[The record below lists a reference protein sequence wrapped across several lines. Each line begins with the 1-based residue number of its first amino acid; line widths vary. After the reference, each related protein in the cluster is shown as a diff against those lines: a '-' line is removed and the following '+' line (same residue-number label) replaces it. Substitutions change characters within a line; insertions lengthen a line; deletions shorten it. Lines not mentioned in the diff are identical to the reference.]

1 MSIRYNRQYKVAAP
15 QEGDEDVYL
24 GGGGGPSGGGGG
36 GGNTGGG
43 GGGADTGSGDIPIDP
58 LPPFVNYE
66 IAISSNLQE
75 EVGDF
80 IKLKYDILS
89 NGDIQEQ
96 GDVLLSDYNTDGL
109 SSLKEVLKSGILN
122 LYLENN
128 LPSNYSISKI
138 YYTNKLIATKNP
150 TDYTKWKV
158 GNGFIG
164 MQASELLT
172 GGVAVAVILEKTINA
187 PKPIISLDFANY
199 SKQIKDSD
207 TDGII
212 NVKFSQTNCD
222 FVDFYIASDKKI
234 RVEAAKGSLELLFK
248 KDFGGVFGSK
258 KIIVVPY
265 SDLYGTGDKSEIL
278 LNFISVN
285 DFPSI
290 TEITYVDNIDV
301 PSFSDLEIEYE
312 VSYTTFSTSFID
324 VDLLLKD
331 KTKISLFKKLTPNGS
346 FKINLKQ
353 LKDKFAGWNGSDN
366 ITIYLKPTNTSGENV
381 LIGNEY
387 EIKTSIL
394 YPRLNLNEDIIKK
407 SIYDAFIEKLQIFEP
422 GKESKYLTHL
432 VNFGNDEQIIV
443 SSWEND
449 NWTLSKKSTDE
460 LGNEIVKPEDEVKSV
475 ILKLYNPLPANI
487 TSNST
492 FWITKL
498 MSNPLIET
506 IVLNAQDD
514 TKCPPIK
521 GPNFDIDVDFV
532 KGNSTSFE
540 SLDSLILSGSM
551 SSSANLI
558 STYLSS
564 SLIDTDGL
572 NIQYVSGSTYL
583 WNNFVHFSSAKE
595 RVLNFD
601 YKNKLIELYD
611 GLIVSASTYYTAS
624 LSSQQELERQTIKKN
639 QIIQSFDGFEKYLK
653 NANVTGSTTLTT
665 LAAEAEL
672 YDLENPNY
680 ILNNIPQ
687 YIVNNEN
694 NENFLLF
701 FTMIGQHFDNI
712 YYHTK
717 SIEKSRGLG
726 YKSKDGIS
734 NKLLFDA
741 LKSMN
746 WDAKNLGTDS
756 KLWEYAF
763 GLDTDGIIKETNPA
777 KQRTYEVWRRII
789 NNLPYL
795 LKHKGTRRGVYA
807 LMSCY
812 GIPSSNL
819 SIFEFGGPE
828 VNSTSKSK
836 LVFDNMTTALKMTL
850 TSSVE
855 MDWKITDKGRKPN
868 TIELF
873 LNPTYISGSTII
885 SGSGWNV
892 MLSGSSNSEYGK
904 VIFNYSGSNYISSS
918 LLPIYNDKY
927 FGLSV
932 SSGSTG
938 LKLDLRQSN
947 KEKTIFQQS
956 ISASVSSSWNNGSK
970 IKLGGYYTGS
980 VDEFRLWSEVLDT
993 DRFYEHVSF
1002 PEMIN
1007 GNHISSSTNDLYFR
1021 LDFEYPK
1028 NLAVSQSIINVDTNV
1043 YFNGTLTRNNFE
1055 NGLQIITGS
1064 ISNITLING
1073 GSGYTSSL
1081 GTSNGTIPLYF
1092 VGGEFKQIQP
1102 SVTGSLTN
1110 GVLTSI
1116 SISHGGTGM
1125 VSFPNNLQP
1134 SASLSQ
1140 SINNSITPI
1149 VIGLTGSVANFLSE
1163 NTTPLLSASAYGFDV
1178 NANSGSYP
1186 YQFEEIDRTVV
1197 LEIPDMGSTRYS
1209 TNKVRFESQYTLSG
1223 EEITGSV
1230 GVDLSVK
1237 SRATKK
1243 AFDQS
1248 PTDSNRVGLFF
1259 SPTKE
1264 LNIDIAKS
1272 FGGINLDN
1280 YIGDPGDRTKSTYKS
1295 LDNLRHYYFQ
1305 RFDNRDIYAYI
1316 NLIKLYEKSMFED
1329 IKKMLPARVKA
1340 TTGLLIEPHILER
1353 SKIAQKDPT
1362 GEDYQK
1368 DVTIHYNDTTI
1379 LSADT
1384 NQYET
1389 IVNANLSENVVA
1401 DNYQYYGEVYTA
1413 SLDTIIGEN
1422 YQYDSLIQ
1430 SSTIPTSSANSYQQ
1444 TASIDAGLDLPTI
1457 TTEIDLGIE
1466 TYGQTAFE
1474 TIGFGI
1480 YAQHGN
1486 AIRTYFDKNNR
1497 RVKER
1502 IRVQL
1507 ITKEKERMITKF
1519 AVTASATGMGDPR
1532 GGYVSAIQ
1540 TYNETY
1546 LNIQPFSGS
1555 TIPTVQNDIIAVQ
1568 PVDGYLRTHY
1578 RNTSDLTRGLE
1589 NSYYRGSKNTAAT
1602 TLDGSPP
1609 VETFISSPSTLS
1621 VNKAGRNTAEPILEV
1636 E

>member
-15 QEGDEDVYL
+15 QDGDEDIYL
-24 GGGGGPSGGGGG
+24 GGGGGPAGGGS

-43 GGGADTGSGDIPIDP
+43 NTGGGADTGSGDIPIDP

-89 NGDIQEQ
+89 NGAIQEQ

-109 SSLKEVLKSGILN
+109 ASLKEVLKSGILN
-122 LYLENN
+122 LYLENT
-128 LPSNYSISKI
+128 LPSNYTISKI

-222 FVDFYIASDKKI
+222 FVDFYIATDKKI

-248 KDFGGVFGSK
+248 KDFGGIFGSK

-331 KTKISLFKKLTPNGS
+331 KTKISLFKKLTANGS

-366 ITIYLKPTNTSGENV
+366 VTLYLKPSNTSGENA

-394 YPRLNLNEDIIKK
+394 YPLLNLDESIIKK
-407 SIYDAFIEKLQIFEP
+407 SVYDAFIEKLGFLEP
-422 GKESKYLTHL
+422 AKESKYLTHL

-449 NWTLSKKSTDE
+449 NWTLSKKSMDE

-487 TSNST
+487 TNNST

-653 NANVTGSTTLTT
+653 NANVTGSATLTT

-828 VNSTSKSK
+828 VNNTSKSK

-1028 NLAVSQSIINVDTNV
+1028 NLAVSQSLINVDTNI
-1043 YFNGTLTRNNFE
+1043 YFSSSLNRNDYE
-1055 NGLQIITGS
+1055 NGSTRPI
-1064 ISNITLING
+1064 
-1073 GSGYTSSL
+1073 YSL
-1081 GTSNGTIPLYF
+1081 N
-1092 VGGEFKQIQP
+1092 P
-1102 SVTGSLTN
+1102 SA
-1110 GVLTSI
+1110 
-1116 SISHGGTGM
+1116 
-1125 VSFPNNLQP
+1125 SF
-1134 SASLSQ
+1134 SASLSGF
-1140 SINNSITPI
+1140 NSIT
-1149 VIGLTGSVANFLSE
+1149 
-1163 NTTPLLSASAYGFDV
+1163 
-1178 NANSGSYP
+1178 SYP
-1186 YQFEEIDRTVV
+1186 YNFEPIDRSVV

-1209 TNKVRFESQYTLSG
+1209 TNKVRFESQTTFNGNDVSG
-1223 EEITGSV
+1223 

-1280 YIGDPGDRTKSTYKS
+1280 YIGDPGDRKKSNYTS

-1368 DVTIHYNDTTI
+1368 NATIHYNDTTN
-1379 LSADT
+1379 LTADT

-1389 IVNANLSENVVA
+1389 IVNADLSENVVG
-1401 DNYQYYGEVYTA
+1401 DNYQYYGEVYSA
-1413 SLDTIIGEN
+1413 SLDTIIAQN
-1422 YQYDSLIQ
+1422 YQYNSLIK
-1430 SSTIPTSSANSYQQ
+1430 SSTIPTSSANSYQNDV
-1444 TASIDAGLDLPTI
+1444 TIDAGLDLPTI
-1457 TTEIDLGIE
+1457 TTEIELGIE
-1466 TYGQTAFE
+1466 TYGQTLYE

-1480 YAQHGN
+1480 YAEHGN

-1507 ITKEKERMITKF
+1507 ITEQKERMITKF

-1555 TIPTVQNDIIAVQ
+1555 TIPTVQNDIIAVK
-1568 PVDGYLRTHY
+1568 PVDGYLPTHY

-1609 VETFISSPSTLS
+1609 IETFISNPNTLT